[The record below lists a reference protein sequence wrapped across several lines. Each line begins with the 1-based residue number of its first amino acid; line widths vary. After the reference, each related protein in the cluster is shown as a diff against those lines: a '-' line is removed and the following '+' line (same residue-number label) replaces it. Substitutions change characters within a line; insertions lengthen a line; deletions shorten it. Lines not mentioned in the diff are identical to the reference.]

1 MIVIY
6 APYKKMYYLYFKPV
20 ILNWWRLRAQI
31 IFPIMKS
38 WPKYITA
45 RKEIIEFRNQIVC
58 PAK

>member
-20 ILNWWRLRAQI
+20 VLNWWRLRAKI

-38 WPKYITA
+38 
-45 RKEIIEFRNQIVC
+45 
-58 PAK
+58 